1 MFLQTQNTTMKT
13 KSINKVTML
22 SFYTAKLKKVKSLN
36 IRKEMVKNV
45 IFAKLWDIAKCVL
58 KVIVLR
64 ISWYINH
71 TLGSLLGPSKCLYG
85 F

>member
-13 KSINKVTML
+13 KSKNKVTML

-45 IFAKLWDIAKCVL
+45 IFEKPCDIAKCA
-58 KVIVLR
+58 
-64 ISWYINH
+64 
-71 TLGSLLGPSKCLYG
+71 
-85 F
+85 